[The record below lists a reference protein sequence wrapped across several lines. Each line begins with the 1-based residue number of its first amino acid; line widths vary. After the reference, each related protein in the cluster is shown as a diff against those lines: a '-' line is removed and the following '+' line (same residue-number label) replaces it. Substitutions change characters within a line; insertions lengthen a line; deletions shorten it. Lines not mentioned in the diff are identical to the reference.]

1 MGQTEEEAGM
11 SVDNRTLFSGRA
23 QDYER
28 ARPDYAPQ
36 LVNALYA
43 RYGFSAR
50 SRIADV
56 GAGTGKLTGM
66 LLARGSTVYAV
77 EPNADMRAACAARLH
92 GYRAFTCVAGDASHT
107 GLPAGSVDIVTAAQ
121 AFHWFDAAAF
131 RRECLRILRP
141 GGRVFLVWNNR
152 VADAPVNVETFRVF
166 RAFCPGFR
174 GASNGFDARAAAF
187 DDFFGGPYERL
198 EFPNPLTFSQDSFLR
213 RAFSASYALPET
225 HSAFPAY
232 RQALYEVF
240 DRFAADGLLAVPNV
254 TEVYAGVLRAD

>member
-1 MGQTEEEAGM
+1 MDSTAK
-11 SVDNRTLFSGRA
+11 FSGKQA
-23 QDYER
+23 DYAA
-28 ARPDYAPQ
+28 ARPSYAAAF
-36 LVNALYA
+36 LAHLAALYPA
-43 RYGFSAR
+43 GAAA
-50 SRIADV
+50 ADI
-56 GAGTGKLTGM
+56 GSGTGKLTAQ
-66 LLARGSTVYAV
+66 LLDAGFSVFAV
-77 EPNADMRAACAARLH
+77 EPNDDMRNEAERLLA
-92 GYRAFTCVAGDASHT
+92 GRAGFVSVAGRERAT
-107 GLPAGSVDIVTAAQ
+107 GLPSGSVDFVTAAQ